1 MVERSEPCQRG
12 PNTTAKLGP
21 YLGLNVDEAPAPEE
35 AGDVGVVILVP
46 GFVVGVAIIVL
57 LEGELN
63 VPGVLPEIVVP
74 VVVLVPGRAVPVV
87 VVLAPGINVPGAV
100 PGAVVPVVAVVVMRV
115 PVPVTVPPVVEAA
128 PEAVVPAEVLAVPPL
143 AP

>member
-21 YLGLNVDEAPAPEE
+21 YLGLNVDEPLAPEE

-46 GFVVGVAIIVL
+46 GFVVGVAIVVL

-63 VPGVLPEIVVP
+63 VPGVLPGIVVP
-74 VVVLVPGRAVPVV
+74 VVVLVPGRAVPVA

-100 PGAVVPVVAVVVMRV
+100 VPVVAVRV

>member
-21 YLGLNVDEAPAPEE
+21 YLGLNVDEPLVPEE
-35 AGDVGVVILVP
+35 AGDVGVVILVA
-46 GFVVGVAIIVL
+46 GFVVGVAIVVL

-63 VPGVLPEIVVP
+63 VLGVLPGIVVP
-74 VVVLVPGRAVPVV
+74 VVVLIPGRAVPVV
-87 VVLAPGINVPGAV
+87 VVLAPGINV